1 MIVLVRHGETDEN
14 RAGLL
19 LGRADPSLNAAGRAQ
34 AAVIATALAGGERPV
49 AVVSSPLRRTVE
61 TAEVIA
67 ATWGTPV
74 ERDERLVEIDY
85 GEWDRRAV
93 ADVALD
99 DWRAWRADF
108 GFAPP
113 GGESLAAV
121 QARSEECTAALLER
135 AGGGVIVAV
144 SHVSPIKAAVAW
156 ALGCGVATI
165 WRLRL
170 DVASTCRIVAGAD
183 GPVLLTFNERPPES
197 HVVTHRAQSPGS

>member
-1 MIVLVRHGETDEN
+1 VIVLVRHGETDDN

-19 LGRADPSLNAAGRAQ
+19 LGRADPPLNATGRAQ
-34 AAVIATALAGGERPV
+34 AAAIATGLAGGEQPV

-61 TAEVIA
+61 TAEAIA
-67 ATWGTPV
+67 ATWGAPV

-99 DWRAWRADF
+99 DWRAWRADP
-108 GFAPP
+108 GFTPP
-113 GGESLAAV
+113 GGESLAEV
-121 QARSEECTAALLER
+121 QARSEECAAALLAR
-135 AGGGVIVAV
+135 AGDGVIVAV

-156 ALGCGVATI
+156 ALGGNSATI

-170 DVASTCRIVAGAD
+170 DIASTCRIVAGPD
-183 GPVLLTFNERPPES
+183 GPVLLTFNER
-197 HVVTHRAQSPGS
+197 SP